1 MNTDILKGK
10 WEQLKGTVQKKW
22 GELTND
28 EIDKIAGDS
37 KKLTGLIQERY
48 GRSKEDAE
56 KEINDWMSK

>member
-28 EIDKIAGDS
+28 EIDKMAGDS

>member
-28 EIDKIAGDS
+28 EIEQIAGDS

-56 KEINDWMSK
+56 KEIKEWMSK